1 MEKTDFKKTLKH
13 LYSPSPKEFGIVDV
27 PRMQF
32 LKVDG
37 MGDPGTSDQY
47 ANAVAWLYGVAYPIK
62 FASKNS
68 LSRDYVV
75 PPLEGLWWA
84 DDLSAFAGGERDKW
98 QWTMMIMQPEWIT
111 EPIFAEAVSKAS
123 KKLGTAPDTV
133 RLETFDEGLSVQI
146 LHVGPYADEAPTIA
160 RLHKEFLPDN
170 DLAENGHHH
179 EIYLN
184 DPRKT
189 EPARL
194 KTVLRNPVRRR
205 GQAAR

>member
-13 LYSPSPKEFGIVDV
+13 LYSPSAKEFGIVDV

-37 MGDPGTSDQY
+37 IGDPGTSDQY
-47 ANAVAWLYGVAYPIK
+47 LNAVAWLYGVAYPIK
-62 FASKNS
+62 FASKTS

-84 DDLSAFAGGERDKW
+84 DDLSAFAGGEREKW

-111 EPIFAEAVSKAS
+111 RSIFAGAVFTAR
-123 KKLGTAPDTV
+123 KKLGTAPDTL
-133 RLETFDEGLSVQI
+133 RLEAFDEGLSVQI
-146 LHVGPYADEAPTIA
+146 LHVGSYTDEAPTIA
-160 RLHKEFLPDN
+160 RLHNEFLPDN

-194 KTVLRNPVRRR
+194 KTVLRQPVRRI
-205 GQAAR
+205 